1 MTASQIIGKSTAKW
15 FTNHGI
21 LESSEQQFDNY
32 RSLLVYL
39 KTVYLDR
46 NIQTM
51 TEHEKAEIINSGLE
65 GVAEIIARRLLRG
78 E

>member
-15 FTNHGI
+15 FVNRGV
-21 LESSEQQFDNY
+21 LKSSEQHFDNAC
-32 RSLLVYL
+32 SLLLYIKKAYL
-39 KTVYLDR
+39 YR

-51 TEHEKAEIINSGLE
+51 TEHEEAEIINSDLE